1 MKRCSKQMFLIL
13 FLFAFSIQSLAQ
25 TKYDVFPLKKGMT
38 YTYNIFQ
45 VDSAF
50 ELQNYFF
57 LLNSD
62 SGKVEYI
69 INDSL
74 NYGDTLTVWN
84 IEQRRNLLHIY
95 QYGND
100 TVSYDFIN
108 DTSYYKLFEYLSG
121 DHELKCSSMI
131 WSFQNINVYRY
142 YDYDKFQNVYSDEDY
157 CHKTEDSIWFSDKAG
172 MYRRVVSDEYGLCNI
187 NRGLYNLY
195 VERVDI
201 PDKVEINNL
210 SNVNKFILL
219 QNYPNPFNPTT
230 NINFSVGKL
239 TNVELTVYNV
249 LGQKV
254 ATLVNQRMAAGTYR
268 IVWDASKMAS
278 GLYFYTMKTDNLKVT
293 SKMMVIK

>member
-230 NINFSVGKL
+230 KIRYQIPEESFVTIK
-239 TNVELTVYNV
+239 VYDV
-249 LGQKV
+249 LGNEI
-254 ATLVNQRMAAGTYR
+254 TSLVNEQKPAGSYEVDFNGTGLP
-268 IVWDASKMAS
+268 S
-278 GLYFYTMKTDNLKVT
+278 GVYFYQLRAGNYVDTKKMILMK
-293 SKMMVIK
+293 